1 MRTTAF
7 RMGMIERGLLDV
19 LIGLDE
25 EVFASLPVDEQV
37 ELERSI
43 MQTYVTLGGFVQ
55 NIIEWEA
62 IPCMGEPLAIYA
74 YFGLNDD
81 SEEEAI

>member
-1 MRTTAF
+1 MKTAAF
-7 RMGMIERGLLDV
+7 RMEEIERGLLDV

-25 EVFASLPVDEQV
+25 ETFASLPVDQQT

-43 MQTYVTLGGFVQ
+43 MQTYVTLGGFVKDF
-55 NIIEWEA
+55 IEWETA
-62 IPCMGEPLAIYA
+62 SCADEPIAIYA
-74 YFGLNDD
+74 YFGLDDD